1 MNTIGVNRIA
11 TLTGHRDS
19 VFALEGTTDD
29 RFFFSASGDGMIVQW
44 TFGER
49 DGERIAQLDSS
60 VYALRLDPTSGFLLA
75 GHNFD
80 GLHVLDWR
88 SRKEVRSLNLTT
100 ATIFDIAVV
109 DGLALVACGDGSVHV
124 VELEPMRKAHEWRAS
139 DQSARCVAVR
149 PDSKEM
155 AVGYSD
161 NAIRVYGIP
170 GFNQVA
176 EFTAHNNSVFSLRYT
191 PDGRRLISGSRDA
204 RLKSWNTAQ
213 NYALMQDVPAHLF
226 AINDIGFSPD
236 GKHFV
241 TCSMDKSVK
250 VWRSEDLTL
259 LKVIDKA
266 RHGGHAASVNKLFW
280 SPFNNQVV
288 SASDDRTISIWDV
301 IF

>member
-1 MNTIGVNRIA
+1 MSPIGVNRIA

-19 VFALEGTTDD
+19 VFALEGAADD

-44 TFGER
+44 AFGES
-49 DGERIAQLDSS
+49 DGERIAQLASS
-60 VYALRLDPTSGFLLA
+60 VYALRLDPARGFLLA
-75 GHNFD
+75 GQNFD
-80 GLHVLDWR
+80 GLRLLDWR
-88 SRKEVRSLNLTT
+88 SRKEAGSLSLTP
-100 ATIFDIAVV
+100 AAIFDIAVLG
-109 DGLALVACGDGSVHV
+109 DLSLIACGDGTVHI
-124 VELEPMRKAHEWRAS
+124 VELAELRKVHELVAS
-139 DQSARCVAVR
+139 GQRARCIAVH
-149 PDSKEM
+149 PNQKEV

-161 NAIRVYGIP
+161 NRIRVFRMP
-170 GFNQVA
+170 DLTCAVDFP
-176 EFTAHNNSVFSLRYT
+176 AHNNSVFSLRYS
-191 PDGRRLISGSRDA
+191 PDGRMLLSGSRDA
-204 RLKSWNTAQ
+204 RLKSWNTGQ
-213 NYALMQDVPAHLF
+213 NYALMHEVPAHLF

-266 RHGGHAASVNKLFW
+266 RHGGHAASVNRLFW
-280 SPFNNQVV
+280 SQFNNQVV